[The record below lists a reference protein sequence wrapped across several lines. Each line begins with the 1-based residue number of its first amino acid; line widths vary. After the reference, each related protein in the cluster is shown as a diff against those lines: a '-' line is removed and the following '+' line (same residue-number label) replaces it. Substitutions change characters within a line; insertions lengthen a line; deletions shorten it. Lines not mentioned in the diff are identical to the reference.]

1 MRKENRKED
10 AISPVVGV
18 MLMIV
23 VTIVIAAVITA
34 FATGLAGDSTTT
46 TPMALFEVENIRM
59 TDGNLLE
66 SFDLVHK
73 GGDEMKLEN
82 LVVTLEPV
90 GKGQSGIVVQRTG
103 VEPGLNPNYQSG
115 MTEIETWTD
124 PSVMELMG
132 VVEGTGYEIIEEEGT
147 VNQLSVRGKTG
158 EGIDIST
165 GDRIKVGVI
174 LKSGSTTL
182 KIYDQ
187 NLLGWGYPATYSVQ
201 KYDVPNEDGMNHM
214 GSDVLVKWMLSDART
229 TGIIAKGEFI
239 VP

>member
-1 MRKENRKED
+1 MRKESRKED

-103 VEPGLNPNYQSG
+103 KEPGLNPNYQSE
-115 MTEIETWTD
+115 MTEIETTID
-124 PSVMELMG
+124 LFESQMGLTNGVDFSVEER
-132 VVEGTGYEIIEEEGT
+132 EGDAH
-147 VNQLSVRGKTG
+147 QLSVRGKTG
-158 EGIDIST
+158 DGIDIST

-174 LKSGSTTL
+174 LSNPGGTILHIPEQFTSALGSDVIT
-182 KIYDQ
+182 
-187 NLLGWGYPATYSVQ
+187 ATKDYIP
-201 KYDVPNEDGMNHM
+201 DEDGMNHM
-214 GSDVLVKWMLSDART
+214 ESGVLVKWMLSDART

>member
-1 MRKENRKED
+1 MRKESRKED

-103 VEPGLNPNYQSG
+103 VEPGLNPNYQSE
-115 MTEIETWTD
+115 MTEIESYID
-124 PSVMELMG
+124 AMVNDMG
-132 VVEGTGYEIIEEEGT
+132 LSEGTDFWVEEIEG
-147 VNQLSVRGKTG
+147 NAQQLSIRGRTG
-158 EGIDIST
+158 EGIDVST

-174 LKSGSTTL
+174 LSNPGGTILHADSF
-182 KIYDQ
+182 
-187 NLLGWGYPATYSVQ
+187 NMEFSATKDYIP
-201 KYDVPNEDGMNHM
+201 DEDGMNHM
-214 GSDVLVKWMLSDART
+214 ESGVLVKWMLSDART